1 MGATSFSGG
10 GAAAASTTV
19 SGTAELATIAETNT
33 GTGTARAITP
43 DGLAGSVHGER
54 VIQMVVVDFATALTT
69 GDGKFYF
76 HVPSTLN
83 GFNIVDVH
91 AEVITAPAGSTIIID
106 LYNVTGTGD
115 ILSTNLT
122 IDAGETGSDT
132 AAAAAVI
139 DTGEDVLQT
148 NDVIRV
154 DIDQIGSSTAGS
166 GLIVTLICRLP

>member
-1 MGATSFSGG
+1 M
-10 GAAAASTTV
+10 
-19 SGTAELATIAETNT
+19 
-33 GTGTARAITP
+33 
-43 DGLAGSVHGER
+43 
-54 VIQMVVVDFATALTT
+54 
-69 GDGKFYF
+69 
-76 HVPSTLN
+76 
-83 GFNIVDVH
+83 DVH

-106 LYNVTGTGD
+106 LYNLTQTAD

-132 AAAAAVI
+132 AAAAAAI
-139 DTGEDVLQT
+139 SGSEDDLAT

>member
-1 MGATSFSGG
+1 
-10 GAAAASTTV
+10 
-19 SGTAELATIAETNT
+19 
-33 GTGTARAITP
+33 
-43 DGLAGSVHGER
+43 
-54 VIQMVVVDFATALTT
+54 
-69 GDGKFYF
+69 
-76 HVPSTLN
+76 LN

-91 AEVITAPAGSTIIID
+91 AEVITAPVGSTIIID
-106 LYNVTGTGD
+106 LYNLTQTAD

-132 AAAAAVI
+132 AAAAVAI
-139 DTGEDVLQT
+139 DTGEDDLAT

>member
-1 MGATSFSGG
+1 MSGLTRPIGNTAG
-10 GAAAASTTV
+10 GAGLMSAAAS
-19 SGTAELATIAETNT
+19 
-33 GTGTARAITP
+33 
-43 DGLAGSVHGER
+43 ER
-54 VIQMVVVDFATALTT
+54 VIQMVCVDFATNLTVQAS
-69 GDGKFYF
+69 GVFWF

-91 AEVITAPAGSTIIID
+91 AEVITVATGSTNIID
-106 LYNVTGTGD
+106 LYNVTQSGD

-122 IDAGETGSDT
+122 IDASESGSDT

-139 DTGEDVLQT
+139 DTGQDDLQT

-154 DIDQIGSSTAGS
+154 DIDQIGSSNPGV